1 MPDTLRTLAPTA
13 VPPAADLRPAD
24 AGGAQTAGAAGTGA
38 QGAGVS
44 RMAGALVGSEILKI
58 AAEIR
63 ARRAAGA
70 TVCNLTVGDFD
81 PAQFRIP
88 AALEQ
93 HVVDALRAGET
104 NYPPSAGLDPLR
116 AAVSDFWRRR
126 LGLEYDAAQVLVT
139 GGSRPGIYGTYVTL
153 VDAGDRVVYPVPSW
167 NNNHYVH
174 LVGAEGVPLACG
186 PESGFLPT
194 ADAVAA
200 LVRDPRA
207 RLLAVN
213 SPLNPAGTMF
223 TADQLAELCD
233 VVVAENR
240 RRDRGDRPLYVLYDQ
255 VYWTLAFGGARHVDP
270 VSLRPAMRD
279 YTVYVDGISKAFAAT
294 GVRVG
299 WVAGPAPVM
308 RAMTDVLGHVGA
320 WAPRAEQAATARFLA
335 DDAAV
340 TAYQAGLLAGVRAR
354 LDALHAGFAALGAA
368 GHPVRA
374 VAPEGAIYLTVRLAL
389 AGRRTAAGDV
399 LDTDEAVRRWLLD
412 AAGLAL
418 VPFQAFGTN
427 GDQGWF
433 RCSVGATSVA
443 EIDAVMPRLREA
455 LAALG

>member
-1 MPDTLRTLAPTA
+1 
-13 VPPAADLRPAD
+13 
-24 AGGAQTAGAAGTGA
+24 
-38 QGAGVS
+38 
-44 RMAGALVGSEILKI
+44 
-58 AAEIR
+58 
-63 ARRAAGA
+63 
-70 TVCNLTVGDFD
+70 
-81 PAQFRIP
+81 
-88 AALEQ
+88 
-93 HVVDALRAGET
+93 
-104 NYPPSAGLDPLR
+104 
-116 AAVSDFWRRR
+116 
-126 LGLEYDAAQVLVT
+126 
-139 GGSRPGIYGTYVTL
+139 
-153 VDAGDRVVYPVPSW
+153 
-167 NNNHYVH
+167 
-174 LVGAEGVPLACG
+174 
-186 PESGFLPT
+186 
-194 ADAVAA
+194 
-200 LVRDPRA
+200 
-207 RLLAVN
+207 
-213 SPLNPAGTMF
+213 MF

-418 VPFQAFGTN
+418 VPFQAFGTH

-433 RCSVGATSVA
+433 GSAARSARPRRPRSRRCCRGCVRRSTPSRPDARGAPGASGHPARDGRAAHLGEVAQRLAHGLGTSPSTATTASASPPCASRAWWYSAMFTPASPSSVPTRPITPGTSRLVSTTSVCRGFTSTGNAPMRVSRGPPSAGRDAADGELLHRAAQRHLDPVGRERRAVAGGQLDAAARRHRARVDEVEPLLLHHALDRA
-443 EIDAVMPRLREA
+443 ERRGADERLARAGERRA
-455 LAALG
+455 GAHR

>member
-1 MPDTLRTLAPTA
+1 
-13 VPPAADLRPAD
+13 
-24 AGGAQTAGAAGTGA
+24 
-38 QGAGVS
+38 
-44 RMAGALVGSEILKI
+44 MAGALVGSEILKI

-240 RRDRGDRPLYVLYDQ
+240 RRDRGDRRCTCSTTRSTGRSPS
-255 VYWTLAFGGARHVDP
+255 AARGT
-270 VSLRPAMRD
+270 STRCRC
-279 YTVYVDGISKAFAAT
+279 
-294 GVRVG
+294 
-299 WVAGPAPVM
+299 
-308 RAMTDVLGHVGA
+308 
-320 WAPRAEQAATARFLA
+320 APRCATTRCTS
-335 DDAAV
+335 
-340 TAYQAGLLAGVRAR
+340 TASRRRSRPPACAWGGWRAR
-354 LDALHAGFAALGAA
+354 
-368 GHPVRA
+368 
-374 VAPEGAIYLTVRLAL
+374 
-389 AGRRTAAGDV
+389 RR
-399 LDTDEAVRRWLLD
+399 
-412 AAGLAL
+412 
-418 VPFQAFGTN
+418 
-427 GDQGWF
+427 
-433 RCSVGATSVA
+433 
-443 EIDAVMPRLREA
+443 
-455 LAALG
+455 

>member
-13 VPPAADLRPAD
+13 VPPAADRRPAD

-213 SPLNPAGTMF
+213 SPLNPAGRCSRPTSSPSCATWSSPR
-223 TADQLAELCD
+223 TAA
-233 VVVAENR
+233 A
-240 RRDRGDRPLYVLYDQ
+240 
-255 VYWTLAFGGARHVDP
+255 T
-270 VSLRPAMRD
+270 
-279 YTVYVDGISKAFAAT
+279 AAT
-294 GVRVG
+294 GRCTCSTTRSTGRSPSAARGTSTRCRCARRCATTRCTSTASRRRSRPPACAWGG
-299 WVAGPAPVM
+299 W
-308 RAMTDVLGHVGA
+308 
-320 WAPRAEQAATARFLA
+320 
-335 DDAAV
+335 
-340 TAYQAGLLAGVRAR
+340 RAR
-354 LDALHAGFAALGAA
+354 
-368 GHPVRA
+368 
-374 VAPEGAIYLTVRLAL
+374 RL
-389 AGRRTAAGDV
+389 
-399 LDTDEAVRRWLLD
+399 
-412 AAGLAL
+412 
-418 VPFQAFGTN
+418 
-427 GDQGWF
+427 
-433 RCSVGATSVA
+433 
-443 EIDAVMPRLREA
+443 
-455 LAALG
+455 

>member
-13 VPPAADLRPAD
+13 VPPAADRPPCRRAPHAAD
-24 AGGAQTAGAAGTGA
+24 PATGAGGPT
-38 QGAGVS
+38 VS
-44 RMAGALVGSEILKI
+44 RMAGGLVGSEILKI

-63 ARRAAGA
+63 ALRAGGA

-88 AALEQ
+88 AALEEGI
-93 HVVDALRAGET
+93 VGALRAGET
-104 NYPPSAGLDPLR
+104 NYPPSSGIDALR
-116 AAVSDFWRRR
+116 SAAADFWRRR
-126 LGLEYDAAQVLVT
+126 LGLDYDAAHVLVT
-139 GGSRPGIYGTYVTL
+139 AGSRPGIYGAYRTL
-153 VDAGDRVVYPVPSW
+153 VDPGERVVYPVPSW

-174 LVGAEGVPLACG
+174 LIGAEGVQLPCG

-335 DDAAV
+335 
-340 TAYQAGLLAGVRAR
+340 T
-354 LDALHAGFAALGAA
+354 
-368 GHPVRA
+368 
-374 VAPEGAIYLTVRLAL
+374 T
-389 AGRRTAAGDV
+389 RR
-399 LDTDEAVRRWLLD
+399 
-412 AAGLAL
+412 
-418 VPFQAFGTN
+418 
-427 GDQGWF
+427 
-433 RCSVGATSVA
+433 
-443 EIDAVMPRLREA
+443 
-455 LAALG
+455 